1 MSNMVSFKTHITEA
15 KEGKNV
21 HLEHLED
28 QVLNRGA
35 AGVQEALNFLHSLK
49 EMLSGHVEKPI
60 NITTKWDGA
69 PAVFCGIN
77 PDNGKFFVGTKG
89 VFNKEA
95 KLNYTEKDIDA
106 NHPSEGLNAK
116 LKTCLFYL
124 SKLGIT
130 GILQGELMFTKGDVV
145 TKTIEGQKY
154 ITFTPNTIT
163 YAIPLSQTQLVERI
177 HKAQLGIVFHT
188 SYHGSSMSN
197 LKANYTVDI
206 GRLKHTK
213 DVWFR
218 DASLVDQSG
227 TVSFTVEESQHLL
240 GVLEKAAGFFHNIN
254 NKILNQI
261 ALNATFREPIKIFN
275 NSKVREGEAITNTTE
290 HTNEL
295 IRWLDKKMTK
305 DIGDAKQP
313 ETKRK
318 RTQEK
323 TEVLGFLRS
332 HSADLRDIFN
342 LQNQLVYAKMIVV
355 NKLQT
360 VQGTHKFYKT
370 ADGYAVAGDEGF
382 VAVDHIGNAVKLVDR
397 LSFSHQNFTAT
408 KNWTK

>member
-1 MSNMVSFKTHITEA
+1 M
-15 KEGKNV
+15 
-21 HLEHLED
+21 
-28 QVLNRGA
+28 LNRGA
-35 AGVQEALNFLHSLK
+35 AGAQEAINFLHSLRN
-49 EMLSGHVEKPI
+49 MLTGHIEKPI
-60 NITTKWDGA
+60 NVTTKWDGA

-89 VFNKEA
+89 IFNKDA
-95 KLNYTEKDIDA
+95 KLNYTEKDIDK

-145 TKTIEGQKY
+145 TKAIEGIKY

-163 YAIPLSQTQLVERI
+163 YAIPLDQTQLVERI

-197 LKANYTVDI
+197 LKANYTVDL

-227 TVSFTVEESQHLL
+227 TVSFTAEESQSLAV
-240 GVLEKAAGFFHNIN
+240 VLAKATAIFQGLNA
-254 NKILNQI
+254 KILNQI
-261 ALNATFREPIKIFN
+261 ALSDTFRSPIKIFN
-275 NSKVREGEAITNTTE
+275 NSKVRAGEPINNTTE

-295 IRWLDKKMTK
+295 IRWINTKLTK

-313 ETKRK
+313 DTKRK

-332 HSADLRDIFN
+332 HAAELKMIFD
-342 LQNQLVYAKMIVV
+342 LQNQLVYAKMMIV